1 MLFSRVPDYFEG
13 EFITGTVLKAGF
25 SIKDNHPV
33 LVVVYKI
40 GNEKFT
46 CTTNKWFLTPHVQGQ
61 SITLIYNPSNPVIVS
76 IYAIIGY
83 WINWD
88 ELFFTGIVFIIL
100 FIAAVIIT
108 GKNNVS
114 RLANEEQNR
123 KRKYDD

>member
-13 EFITGTVLKAGF
+13 EFTVGTVSKAEF
-25 SIKDNHPV
+25 SVKDSHPV
-33 LVVVYKI
+33 LVVVYQVE
-40 GNEKFT
+40 NEKFT
-46 CTTNKWFLTPHVQGQ
+46 YTTNKWFLTSHVPGQ
-61 SITLIYNPSNPVIVS
+61 KITLIYNPSNPAIVS
-76 IYAIIGY
+76 IYGLIGY

-108 GKNNVS
+108 GKNNGS
-114 RLANEEQNR
+114 GPATQQQNR